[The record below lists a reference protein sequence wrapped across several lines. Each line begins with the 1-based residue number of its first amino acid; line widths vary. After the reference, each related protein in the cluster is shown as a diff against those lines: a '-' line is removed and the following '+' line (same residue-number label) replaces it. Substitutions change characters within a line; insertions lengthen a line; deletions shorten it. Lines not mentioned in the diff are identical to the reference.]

1 MPTLDEIQQQIKSLD
16 GVSKFFGR
24 REIKELP
31 AILWQDEAVERIV
44 QGLYNN
50 GNGLLVGTNK
60 RLIFVDKGVFKLR
73 VEDFPYDKLTSI
85 QYETGL
91 MFGEITIFASGNKA
105 VIKNIEKQQ
114 VRNFAEGVRAKISSG
129 GNAKSEAA
137 PASDDSIV
145 QLERLAQLKA
155 AGILTEEE
163 FAAKKRQILGL

>member
-1 MPTLDEIQQQIKSLD
+1 MPTLDEIQQQIKNLD

-31 AILWQDEAVERIV
+31 AILWQDEVVERIV

-105 VIKNIEKQQ
+105 VIKNIEKKQ
-114 VRNFAEGVRAKISSG
+114 VRNFAEGVRARISSG
-129 GNAKSEAA
+129 GNDKSEAA